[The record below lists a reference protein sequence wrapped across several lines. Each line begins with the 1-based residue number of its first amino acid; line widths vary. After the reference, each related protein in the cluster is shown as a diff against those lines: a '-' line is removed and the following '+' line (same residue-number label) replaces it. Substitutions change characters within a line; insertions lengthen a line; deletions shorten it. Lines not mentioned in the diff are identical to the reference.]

1 MTALRLTRPLAAAA
15 GALALVG
22 GVAAC
27 SSDSES
33 ADAAQDVGYRDG
45 DGSLH
50 LIEEKDRGE
59 PVDLAGETLDGD
71 TWDSADHQGKVVVV
85 NSWASWCGPCAK
97 EAPHLVDAYEAT
109 KGEDVEFVG
118 INYRE
123 SSVETGKTDITFT
136 LLRELQGVGLRLA
149 LGLRQERV
157 HPHRHAG
164 QAVRDALDGRPRR
177 RRADRRR
184 HQRAGHR
191 EHPHGRRRGHPRRSR
206 MIALSPTF
214 VGGLSDQVTDGALPL
229 AVLVAALAGL
239 VSFAT
244 PCVLPLVPGY
254 LGYVTGLSD
263 VALEERSRG
272 RMVLGTLFFIL
283 GFTAVFVLAS
293 MFVATAGR
301 ALVEHRE
308 LLMRVGGLLVILM
321 AFVFLGAGSQR
332 TFRLPVKPAAG
343 LAGAPVLGAVFGLGW
358 APCMGPTL
366 AAVLTLNLTDDAST
380 TRAVVLAVAYCLG
393 LGLPFVLI
401 AAAYERWA
409 PVSAWLRRRQRAI
422 QVIGAALLL
431 IVGLLLLTG
440 GWEAITQWLQTHLIS
455 DVEVI
460 L

>member
-1 MTALRLTRPLAAAA
+1 
-15 GALALVG
+15 
-22 GVAAC
+22 
-27 SSDSES
+27 
-33 ADAAQDVGYRDG
+33 
-45 DGSLH
+45 
-50 LIEEKDRGE
+50 
-59 PVDLAGETLDGD
+59 
-71 TWDSADHQGKVVVV
+71 
-85 NSWASWCGPCAK
+85 
-97 EAPHLVDAYEAT
+97 
-109 KGEDVEFVG
+109 
-118 INYRE
+118 
-123 SSVETGKTDITFT
+123 
-136 LLRELQGVGLRLA
+136 
-149 LGLRQERV
+149 
-157 HPHRHAG
+157 
-164 QAVRDALDGRPRR
+164 
-177 RRADRRR
+177 
-184 HQRAGHR
+184 
-191 EHPHGRRRGHPRRSR
+191 

-272 RMVLGTLFFIL
+272 RMVLGTLLFIL

-366 AAVLTLNLTDDAST
+366 AAVLTLNLTGDAST

>member
-1 MTALRLTRPLAAAA
+1 MSTALVTL
-15 GALALVG
+15 
-22 GVAAC
+22 
-27 SSDSES
+27 SSS
-33 ADAAQDVGYRDG
+33 
-45 DGSLH
+45 
-50 LIEEKDRGE
+50 
-59 PVDLAGETLDGD
+59 
-71 TWDSADHQGKVVVV
+71 
-85 NSWASWCGPCAK
+85 
-97 EAPHLVDAYEAT
+97 
-109 KGEDVEFVG
+109 
-118 INYRE
+118 
-123 SSVETGKTDITFT
+123 
-136 LLRELQGVGLRLA
+136 
-149 LGLRQERV
+149 
-157 HPHRHAG
+157 
-164 QAVRDALDGRPRR
+164 
-177 RRADRRR
+177 
-184 HQRAGHR
+184 
-191 EHPHGRRRGHPRRSR
+191 
-206 MIALSPTF
+206 
-214 VGGLSDQVTDGALPL
+214 LSDQVTDGALPL

-272 RMVLGTLFFIL
+272 RMVLGTLLFIL

-308 LLMRVGGLLVILM
+308 LLMRIGGVLVILM

-332 TFRLPVKPAAG
+332 TFRLPVKPATG

-366 AAVLTLNLTDDAST
+366 AAVLALNLTGDAST

-393 LGLPFVLI
+393 LGLPFLLI

-422 QVIGAALLL
+422 QVVGAALLL

-440 GWEAITQWLQTHLIS
+440 GWDAITQWLQTHLIS